1 MAGPEQEGIE
11 ESMSFTKIAPIGVSC
26 ARSWSFLLIVSALA
40 VSSQA
45 QTCLT
50 SEDMDVGTRTSLQN
64 TAKQYFDLAAK
75 GDVASLRQNA
85 IPGVAADFGG
95 IEAAVRDHQ
104 ETFAGAQA
112 TPRAPFLLT
121 AEGNKPL
128 ERAEFLCG
136 VFGKSGQTANSA
148 VFVLPNLPPGEY
160 AVVILDVAGKAPS
173 TLSFVLQRLGNT
185 WKLGGFYA
193 RSSQLAGHDGQWL
206 LEHAREFK
214 AKGQKRNAWFY
225 YMAAREQLAPV
236 PFMST
241 LTTDR
246 LYDESQAL
254 RPTDLPEGGN
264 TVDLVAGGRTYK
276 LTAAFAVGVG
286 NELDLVVKY
295 SAADISNTN
304 LTYQEN
310 VNVIRAL
317 TAKFPELRDG
327 FTAII
332 ARAVEASGRD
342 YGTMLAV
349 KDIK

>member
-1 MAGPEQEGIE
+1 MRVIE
-11 ESMSFTKIAPIGVSC
+11 IAPITVSC
-26 ARSWSFLLIVSALA
+26 ARTLSFSLILFALA

-50 SEDMDVGTRTSLQN
+50 SEDMDATTRTTLQN
-64 TAKQYFDLAAK
+64 TARQYFDLAAK
-75 GDVASLRQNA
+75 GDVATLRQNA
-85 IPGVAADFGG
+85 IPIVAADFGG
-95 IEAAVRDHQ
+95 IEAAVKDHQ

-112 TPRAPFLLT
+112 TPRGPFQLT
-121 AEGNKPL
+121 VEGNKPL

-173 TLSFVLQRLGNT
+173 TLSFVLQRLASS

-193 RSSQLAGHDGQWL
+193 RSSQVAGHDGRWFL
-206 LEHAREFK
+206 DHAREFK
-214 AKGQKRNAWFY
+214 AKGQKRNAWLY
-225 YMAAREQLAPV
+225 YMAARELLAPV

-246 LYDESQAL
+246 IYDESQLL
-254 RPTDLPEGGN
+254 RPADLPEGGN
-264 TVDLVAGGRTYK
+264 TVDLVAGGKTYK

-286 NELDLVVKY
+286 TDLDLVVKY
-295 SAADISNTN
+295 SAADISNAN
-304 LTYQEN
+304 QTYQEN
-310 VNVIRAL
+310 VNFIRAL
-317 TAKFPELRDG
+317 TAKFPELREG

-349 KDIK
+349 KDIR